1 MQIKTDLSSHEIAS
15 RLSEVFLVFFVGLV
29 FYIRLFSELLEKLF
43 FIGLSKRIVL
53 NVLSIGLLKKI

>member
-15 RLSEVFLVFFVGLV
+15 RLSEVFFVGLV